1 MPHFVNVIC
10 KQEEYM
16 GNQSL
21 YFEIFGCCIE
31 FGWNVLNTLG
41 AHAKSLGAKKALI
54 VTDEGVVSIGIPER
68 VSSVL
73 KKAGIE
79 SVTFKDV
86 FPNPTDMNVQNGV
99 NAYKAESCDLIIG
112 VGGGSPMDAAKGIRV
127 LVSHTAPLEQYF
139 GLKGA
144 EKIINP
150 MPSLIA
156 IPTTSGTGSET
167 SRGAVITDTD
177 RNTKCL
183 LRSGM
188 PTLALVDPEVTIGMP
203 PHLTAATGMDAMSHH
218 IEAFLSPQYHPVAEA
233 IAQEG
238 IRLVADNI
246 IAAVENRQN
255 RKARTNMGM
264 ASTMGSLAFQKG
276 LGVTHSLAHQLST
289 EYDVHH
295 GVANAILLPHTMEF
309 NRAVAEEKLTCIAF
323 AMGGKS
329 PSPEAAIQAIAQ
341 LIERAGLPTKLS
353 EVNVVEAGIPI
364 MARNAMEDWCYL
376 NNPRPCSQSEM
387 AMLFR
392 KAL

>member
-1 MPHFVNVIC
+1 
-10 KQEEYM
+10 M
-16 GNQSL
+16 GNQNL
-21 YFEIFGCCIE
+21 YFEIFGSCIE
-31 FGWNVLNTLG
+31 FGWDALNTLG
-41 AHAKSLGAKKALI
+41 EHAKSHGAKKALI

-79 SVTFKDV
+79 SMTFKDV
-86 FPNPTDMNVQNGV
+86 SPNPTDINVQNGA

-112 VGGGSPMDAAKGIRV
+112 VGGGSPVDAAKGVRV
-127 LVSHTAPLEQYF
+127 LASHTGPLKQYF
-139 GLKGA
+139 GFDGA
-144 EKIINP
+144 EKIVNP

-156 IPTTSGTGSET
+156 IPTTSGTGAET
-167 SRGAVITDTD
+167 SRGAIITDTD

-188 PTLALVDPEVTIGMP
+188 PSLALVDPELTIDMP

-246 IAAVENRQN
+246 CEAAENGQN
-255 RKARTNMGM
+255 RKARINMAM
-264 ASTMGSLAFQKG
+264 ASTTGSLAFQKG

-309 NRAVAEEKLTCIAF
+309 NREVAEEKLIRIAR
-323 AMGGKS
+323 AMGEKS
-329 PSPEAAIQAIAQ
+329 PSPETAIQAMAR
-341 LIERAGLPTKLS
+341 LIERVGLPTKLS
-353 EVNVVEAGIPI
+353 EVNVVEAGIPV
-364 MARNAMEDWCYL
+364 MSGNAMDDWAHL
-376 NNPRPCSQSEM
+376 NNPRPCNESEM